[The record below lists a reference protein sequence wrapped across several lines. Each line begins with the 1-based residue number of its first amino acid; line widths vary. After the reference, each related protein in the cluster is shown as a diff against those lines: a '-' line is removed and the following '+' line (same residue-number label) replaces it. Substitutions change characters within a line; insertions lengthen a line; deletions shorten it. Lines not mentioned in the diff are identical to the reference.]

1 MDSEVKSSIIAPLG
15 SGSGLEG
22 NGSGERDTGDVVVKR
37 RAPIACKRCR
47 RMRSKCIHDKKPPC
61 KSCKDAG
68 LGADLCIFPVRGQP
82 DKDRE
87 YRHPR
92 TKAEKGAVRTNVR
105 PRVGADPSIASVP
118 TSSASGHLALGR
130 QLRSPEDDDPWQI
143 LPALPEIMDAVTSFV
158 HHYFQLGFIPKQMFM
173 ERLRTDHRSIS
184 PFLLLGI
191 ISISARFTP
200 SLVKQYRTGI
210 EASEVY
216 IASASRLALKLLYDK
231 PSLQTCQG
239 FYLLS
244 IAQQGSGL
252 KNASFLNLGIAMR
265 MAALMQLHREDTYHC
280 ENPTKEWIV
289 NAESARRTLWMLHS
303 QDNLHSGPSS
313 PVSMATC
320 DITALL
326 PCNEEDFANGCVPKA
341 RAALADTPP
350 AKANPSL
357 TTHKSRS
364 LFASLIQ
371 AHYFWGK
378 ISRRAVSQDNESSP
392 WHENSDYAKTVK
404 ELNAWEESL
413 PDDHQFSCMLLKGY
427 KVDGLDLA
435 YLAVTMVVRLCNI
448 VLRKPYM
455 HMMLP
460 GKSDKN
466 RAQFWTKMSSE
477 LFTNVHLLY
486 DQIDA
491 KFKDRAPNDG
501 TGAQIMAFCVYS
513 CGILSAHLCKNP
525 NICPNPMIAKMAPTM
540 LSRCLDILVESQATW
555 PLATNWRIGLE
566 SFARGQKSSTSK
578 DGTMADGKDPVPQ
591 PLQHIS
597 ATSSPVEKKPFRPED
612 TRTALS
618 QGHAPRKDPH
628 HELHPM
634 PNTFIEPASRFTAIN
649 AQPSHFQSQHQQPQH
664 HQHSHDHQ
672 QPPHH
677 HQQHHHHQHRP
688 MQEHHPHH
696 LSQQQQQQMPP
707 QHHPAEGTRE
717 SHPNGINLLL
727 EVLETHPNPIGG
739 AGGHTASATVNH
751 FAGMGSAP
759 PHHHPQHDLA
769 YYSHADG
776 YTDSL
781 MSYIS
786 ENQAHA
792 WVPPGALY
800 SYVNVSE
807 GM

>member
-1 MDSEVKSSIIAPLG
+1 MDSEVKPSIIAPLG

-22 NGSGERDTGDVVVKR
+22 IGSGERDTGDVVVKR
-37 RAPIACKRCR
+37 RAPIACKRL
-47 RMRSKCIHDKKPPC
+47 
-61 KSCKDAG
+61 DAG

-92 TKAEKGAVRTNVR
+92 TKAEKSALRTNIR
-105 PRVGADPSIASVP
+105 ARGGADSLIASVP
-118 TSSASGHLALGR
+118 PSSASGHLALGG
-130 QLRSPEDDDPWQI
+130 QLGSPEDDDPWQI
-143 LPALPEIMDAVTSFV
+143 LPALPVIIDAVTSFV

-265 MAALMQLHREDTYHC
+265 MAALMQLHREDTYHS
-280 ENPTKEWIV
+280 ENPTKEWVV

-313 PVSMATC
+313 PVSMATS

-350 AKANPSL
+350 AKANPTL

-392 WHENSDYAKTVK
+392 WHEDSDYAERVR

-460 GKSDKN
+460 GKSDNN
-466 RAQFWTKMSSE
+466 RSQFWTKMSME
-477 LFTNVHLLY
+477 LFTNVQLLY

-491 KFKDRAPNDG
+491 KFKDRGPNDG
-501 TGAQIMAFCVYS
+501 TGAQIMAFCIYS

-578 DGTMADGKDPVPQ
+578 DGTMADGKDPIPQ
-591 PLQHIS
+591 PLQHVS
-597 ATSSPVEKKPFRPED
+597 ASASPVEKKPFRPED
-612 TRTALS
+612 TRLALS

-628 HELHPM
+628 HELHSM
-634 PNTFIEPASRFTAIN
+634 PNAYIEPASRFTAIN
-649 AQPSHFQSQHQQPQH
+649 SQPSHFQSQHQQPQH
-664 HQHSHDHQ
+664 HQHSHNHQ
-672 QPPHH
+672 QHH

-688 MQEHHPHH
+688 MQEHHSHH

-739 AGGHTASATVNH
+739 AGGPTASTTVSH

-759 PHHHPQHDLA
+759 PHHHPQHDMA

-800 SYVNVSE
+800 RYVNVSE